1 MQWMIMTNNQIET
14 IANEV
19 LEKYVARGGAFK
31 QFQNI
36 IKNENLKYKEV
47 NSKNINFVG
56 AFTKAN
62 SNQLYIMVNQNIG
75 NDGRKN
81 FIIAHELGH
90 YFLQH
95 QLTNN
100 SFYCF
105 ENEILEDNSH
115 QDNIENEANYF
126 ATCLLMPEEKIT
138 KAFKSMLYNA
148 SKQRMSDYL
157 LVTRATYGIWC
168 GIKDEL
174 MKRYGVSDE
183 ALRYRLRTIGLVNF
197 NL

>member
-1 MQWMIMTNNQIET
+1 M
-14 IANEV
+14 
-19 LEKYVARGGAFK
+19 
-31 QFQNI
+31 
-36 IKNENLKYKEV
+36 ENKYK
-47 NSKNINFVG
+47 N
-56 AFTKAN
+56 
-62 SNQLYIMVNQNIG
+62 L
-75 NDGRKN
+75 
-81 FIIAHELGH
+81 
-90 YFLQH
+90 
-95 QLTNN
+95 
-100 SFYCF
+100 
-105 ENEILEDNSH
+105 H

-183 ALRYRLRTIGLVNF
+183 ALRYRLRTLGLVNF

>member
-1 MQWMIMTNNQIET
+1 MTNNQIET

>member
-36 IKNENLKYKEV
+36 IKNENIKYKEV

-81 FIIAHELGH
+81 FTIAHELGH

-95 QLTNN
+95 QLTTN

-105 ENEILEDNSH
+105 ENEILEDNLH

-183 ALRYRLRTIGLVNF
+183 ALRYRLRTLGLVNF

>member
-1 MQWMIMTNNQIET
+1 MTNNQIEN

-36 IKNENLKYKEV
+36 IKNENIKYKEV

-81 FIIAHELGH
+81 FTIAHELGH

-95 QLTNN
+95 QLTIN

-105 ENEILEDNSH
+105 ENEILEDNLH

-183 ALRYRLRTIGLVNF
+183 ALRYRLRTLGLVNF